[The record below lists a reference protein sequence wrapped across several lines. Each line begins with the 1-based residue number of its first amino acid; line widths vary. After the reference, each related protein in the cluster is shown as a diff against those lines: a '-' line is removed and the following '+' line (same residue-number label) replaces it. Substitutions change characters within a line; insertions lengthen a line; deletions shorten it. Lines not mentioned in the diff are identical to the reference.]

1 MEIRDTSGADQAAG
15 IKRQKL
21 SAGARKLDGSS
32 HAPQTDAALAALQA
46 QVDTYYEMLTAKVAG
61 YLGTSSAALQA
72 TEAGVFI
79 GAQAL
84 QHGLAHGMSTLD
96 GMLIQMQIPPRP
108 LALQQRPALVG
119 ALPVRTQPGKKETA
133 MEIKTIE
140 ELATAYPELTK
151 ALTDQA
157 TATVKTEAETAQA
170 EAVKGEQSRIQEI
183 LGLAG
188 YTLPKL
194 VAQAL
199 WENGGLT
206 GDKAAR
212 LFLEQKYE
220 RTQAA
225 ASAFLADAIEPAK
238 VAPLSDSQQQLT
250 PEQALVNKQMGID
263 QLTFNKF
270 ATLGLDQQTRS

>member
-1 MEIRDTSGADQAAG
+1 MTQITQ
-15 IKRQKL
+15 
-21 SAGARKLDGSS
+21 
-32 HAPQTDAALAALQA
+32 QT
-46 QVDTYYEMLTAKVAG
+46 
-61 YLGTSSAALQA
+61 
-72 TEAGVFI
+72 
-79 GAQAL
+79 
-84 QHGLAHGMSTLD
+84 
-96 GMLIQMQIPPRP
+96 
-108 LALQQRPALVG
+108 RPALVG
-119 ALPVRTQPGKKETA
+119 ALPVRDRTQTGKKETA

-140 ELATAYPELTK
+140 ELATAYPDLTK
-151 ALTDQA
+151 ALTEQA
-157 TATVKTEAETAQA
+157 IATLKTEAEKAQA
-170 EAVKGEQSRIQEI
+170 AAVKAEQERLQEI

-220 RTQAA
+220 RSQAA
-225 ASAFLADAIEPAK
+225 ASAFLADAIEPAH

-270 ATLGLDQQTRS
+270 ALLGVEPPTTR

>member
-1 MEIRDTSGADQAAG
+1 
-15 IKRQKL
+15 
-21 SAGARKLDGSS
+21 
-32 HAPQTDAALAALQA
+32 
-46 QVDTYYEMLTAKVAG
+46 VDTYYEMLTAKVAG
-61 YLGTSSAALQA
+61 YLGTSSAAMQA

-96 GMLIQMQIPPRP
+96 GMLIQTQMQPRP
-108 LALQQRPALVG
+108 PVIQPRPALVG
-119 ALPVRTQPGKKETA
+119 AHKEIG
-133 MEIKTIE
+133 MEITTIE
-140 ELATAYPELTK
+140 ALATAYPDLTK
-151 ALTDQA
+151 TLTDQV
-157 TATVKTEAETAQA
+157 TTSLKTEATQRQA
-170 EAVKGEQSRIQEI
+170 EAVKAEQERIQEI

-238 VAPLSDSQQQLT
+238 VAPLSDSQEQLT

-270 ATLGLDQQTRS
+270 STLGLDQRTRS